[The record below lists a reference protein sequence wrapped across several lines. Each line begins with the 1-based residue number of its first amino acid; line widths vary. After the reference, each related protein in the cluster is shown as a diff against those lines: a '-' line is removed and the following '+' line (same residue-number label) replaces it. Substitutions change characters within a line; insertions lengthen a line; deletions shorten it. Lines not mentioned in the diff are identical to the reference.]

1 MTLRI
6 IFLLALILTASCKE
20 ESSVKQEQET
30 TSKQTNEKF
39 IWDFTNPKK
48 YSYTFK
54 QTAETISKL
63 AQNDTP
69 SFSKSEING
78 LINVVV
84 KKENT
89 ADFSLTDATTTFTTF
104 NNDGK
109 IKDTI
114 SQALPPNVIENIQPN
129 STAVASSNLNILLN
143 IVFPLPLHDIA
154 IGEINKIPMQ
164 MPFNVRG
171 SALEATGFNT
181 LTYAGDTTF
190 EGEQCAIL
198 KGKID
203 ISKLDLPKELSTGE
217 YKCST
222 IGEAVYY
229 FNYNKHYFV
238 AVDAKVNM
246 AFLVNVPANSE
257 KVTRAMYSEMTS
269 DNVYSLRL
277 KEIVPV
283 NMID

>member
-1 MTLRI
+1 MRLK
-6 IFLLALILTASCKE
+6 IFILLAVIVTAACKE
-20 ESSVKQEQET
+20 APNTKEVSDTVEKQ
-30 TSKQTNEKF
+30 SNEKF
-39 IWDFTNPKK
+39 VWDFSTPKK

-63 AQNDTP
+63 AQNDMP
-69 SFSKSEING
+69 NFSKSEING
-78 LINVVV
+78 LVNILV
-84 KKENT
+84 KEGNT

-104 NNDGK
+104 NEDGK
-109 IKDTI
+109 VKDTI
-114 SQALPPNVIENIQPN
+114 TQALPPNVIENIQPN
-129 STAVASSNLNILLN
+129 STVASKSNLNILLN

-171 SALEATGFNT
+171 SALEATGYNT
-181 LTYAGDTTF
+181 LTYTGDTTF

-198 KGKID
+198 KGEID
-203 ISKLDLPKELSTGE
+203 ISKLDLPKELSAGD

-229 FNYNKHYFV
+229 FSYKKHYFV

-277 KEIVPV
+277 KEIVAI
-283 NMID
+283 NSKE

>member
-114 SQALPPNVIENIQPN
+114 SQALPPSVIENIQPN
-129 STAVASSNLNILLN
+129 YRLFLNEKCTIGTDSLASNWSLSVLDELKTIQKKNSTI
-143 IVFPLPLHDIA
+143 
-154 IGEINKIPMQ
+154 
-164 MPFNVRG
+164 
-171 SALEATGFNT
+171 ALEKLLKWATLNGAMFLGFDDELGSIIVGKRPGLNLIT
-181 LTYAGDTTF
+181 HIKSNQLTNKS
-190 EGEQCAIL
+190 EVV
-198 KGKID
+198 KID
-203 ISKLDLPKELSTGE
+203 
-217 YKCST
+217 
-222 IGEAVYY
+222 V
-229 FNYNKHYFV
+229 
-238 AVDAKVNM
+238 
-246 AFLVNVPANSE
+246 
-257 KVTRAMYSEMTS
+257 
-269 DNVYSLRL
+269 
-277 KEIVPV
+277 
-283 NMID
+283 